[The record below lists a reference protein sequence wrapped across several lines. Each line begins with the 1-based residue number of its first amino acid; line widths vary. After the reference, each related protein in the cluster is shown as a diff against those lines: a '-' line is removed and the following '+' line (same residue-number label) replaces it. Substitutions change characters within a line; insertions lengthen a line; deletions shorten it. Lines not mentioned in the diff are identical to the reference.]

1 MSITAIAAV
10 TPRQRTTVR
19 GEIVSVLSY
28 ERPWVRTDAEVT
40 DGTGSVL
47 LRFLGRSGIPGL
59 DRGRQIAAEG
69 TPGFVRGAFVMLNPR
84 YSLAETAD
92 RQRPAGNRCRGRS

>member
-1 MSITAIAAV
+1 MSTTAIAAV
-10 TPRQRTTVR
+10 TPRQRATVR
-19 GEIVSVLSY
+19 GEIVSVQSY

-59 DRGRQIAAEG
+59 VAGCQIIAEG
-69 TPGFVRGAFVMLNPR
+69 TPGLVRGALVMLNPR
-84 YSLAETAD
+84 YSLTGAAD
-92 RQRPAGNRCRGRS
+92 HQQPADNRCPGRS